1 MPSLMDLIFSKRQR
15 RTFLTHQA
23 WGLGDKILSPWL
35 IFSLQ
40 VTGPPFSWALCVKT
54 GFCCNSF
61 LGFFIW
67 IAWRIFCRQ
76 YSAAFST
83 TNKMYFICSNS
94 SFFTRVSMR
103 ISTNLSLSLISS
115 SFLDRNLPSSSQ
127 NYLPHSLQLPIIK
140 LPLPP
145 RFSHSQKSLSFH
157 DCTSSN
163 LSSYLLLFS
172 IQ

>member
-1 MPSLMDLIFSKRQR
+1 MRVGRQNSFTLINFFTAS
-15 RTFLTHQA
+15 HWA
-23 WGLGDKILSPWL
+23 
-35 IFSLQ
+35 
-40 VTGPPFSWALCVKT
+40 PF
-54 GFCCNSF
+54 F
-61 LGFFIW
+61 LGFVCQNRFLLQQLSW
-67 IAWRIFCRQ
+67 IFYLNCLAHFCSQ

-83 TNKMYFICSNS
+83 TNKMYFICRNS

-140 LPLPP
+140 LPLFP

-157 DCTSSN
+157 DDCTSSN